1 MNGRKAKRINKKA
14 KELSIEWLKTLVNE
28 EEAAKIKKPVPNKLV
43 FNQKGTAMSLPYSYR
58 GIKRLLKKLENID
71 GLTLKDIEWLQK

>member
-14 KELSIEWLKTLVNE
+14 KELYIEWLKTLVNE

-58 GIKRLLKKLENID
+58 GIKRLLKKYNYICAKIITFNE
-71 GLTLKDIEWLQK
+71 